1 MATVKSVAAYRSAFE
16 RGVLQEHVEALEAML
31 ASCELCPR
39 ACRADRTKGETGYC
53 GAGNA
58 LSVSSAFPHFG
69 EEAPLVGR
77 NGSGTIFFSRCNL
90 RCVFCQNHDIS
101 DLGEGTRIDPE
112 DLALMMLALERRGCH
127 NINLVT
133 PTHQI
138 PGIAHALLLAAG
150 EGLSVPLVY
159 NCGGYEPLPVLKL
172 LDGLV
177 DIYMPDV
184 KFLDPEPSRRYL
196 DAPDYPRI
204 VREAVK
210 EMHRQV
216 GDLVIGPDG
225 IGRRGLLVRHLVMP
239 GLCDD
244 TRRVLD
250 FIANEVSK
258 DTFVNVMSQYR
269 PCHRAFEHPGIA
281 RRPTRE
287 EYVSALACASKI
299 GLRRAGP
306 H

>member
-1 MATVKSVAAYRSAFE
+1 MVNVKFVAAYRSAFE
-16 RGVLQEHVEALEAML
+16 RGVLRERVEAIEAML

-39 ACRADRTKGETGYC
+39 ACRADRARGETGFC
-53 GAGNA
+53 EADGG
-58 LSVSSAFPHFG
+58 LSVSSTFAHFG

-90 RCVFCQNHDIS
+90 CCVFCQNHDIS
-101 DLGEGTRIDPE
+101 DLGEGTHVAPE
-112 DLALMMLALERRGCH
+112 DLAVMMLALERRGCH

-133 PTHQI
+133 PTHQV
-138 PGIAHALLLAAG
+138 PGIARALLFAAA
-150 EGLSVPLVY
+150 EGLSVPLVF
-159 NCGGYEPLPVLKL
+159 NCGGYESLSVLRL

-184 KFLDPEPSRRYL
+184 KFMDPEPARLYL
-196 DAPDYPRI
+196 DAPDYPGV
-204 VREAVK
+204 VREVVK

-216 GDLVIGPDG
+216 GDLAIGPEG
-225 IGRRGLLVRHLVMP
+225 VARRGMLVRHLVMP
-239 GLCDD
+239 GLEED
-244 TRRVLD
+244 TRRILD
-250 FIANEVSK
+250 FVKDGVSA
-258 DTFVNVMSQYR
+258 DTFVNIMSQYR
-269 PCHRAFEHPGIA
+269 PCHRAFEHPAIA

-287 EYVSALACASKI
+287 EHLSALAYASVI